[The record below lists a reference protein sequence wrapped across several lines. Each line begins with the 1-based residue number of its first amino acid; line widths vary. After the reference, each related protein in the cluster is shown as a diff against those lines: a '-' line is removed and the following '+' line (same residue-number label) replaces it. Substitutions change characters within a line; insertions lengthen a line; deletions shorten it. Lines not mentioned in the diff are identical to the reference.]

1 MREVNN
7 LPRPRRAVIIGGHSG
22 LGFDIASM
30 LREEQYDILI
40 AGRRRLVLDE
50 ALQKLIR
57 VGGASENSI
66 LKVESCYLDIQDDD
80 CIDACVDFYK
90 RVFGDGLDVLV
101 NCAGIN
107 KRAPALE
114 VKRPEIS
121 EIIDTNAISALI
133 LANKF
138 FPFLCKGIRPQVIN
152 MCSIFSSTTF
162 QDRVSYSASKAALL
176 SITKTLAL
184 EFIKDGIQVNA
195 VSPGPIMTEL
205 NKMFLE
211 QPTKYQEFCSNMPYG
226 KFGDERSVSS
236 LIRYV
241 ASGEN
246 QFIVGSN
253 FVVDGGWTI

>member
-1 MREVNN
+1 MRKIKDLSE
-7 LPRPRRAVIIGGHSG
+7 PRRAVIIGGHSG
-22 LGFDIASM
+22 LGFDTACV
-30 LREEQYDILI
+30 LREEGYDILI
-40 AGRRRLVLDE
+40 AGRRTQVIDQALDKLRKIGCGDNNSSAVLE
-50 ALQKLIR
+50 GFR
-57 VGGASENSI
+57 
-66 LKVESCYLDIQDDD
+66 LDILDDE
-80 CIDACVDFYK
+80 CIDACVNFSK
-90 RVFGDGLDVLV
+90 QIFGNGLDVLV
-101 NCAGIN
+101 NCAGVN

-121 EIIDTNAISALI
+121 EIIDTNAISALM

-138 FPFLCKGIRPQVIN
+138 FPYLSKGIRPQVIN
-152 MCSIFSSTTF
+152 ICSIFSSTTF

-184 EFIKDGIQVNA
+184 EFIKNGIQVNS

-211 QPTKYQEFCSNMPYG
+211 QPVKYQEFCKNMPYG
-226 KFGDERSVSS
+226 QFGDERSISS
-236 LIRYV
+236 LVSYI

-246 QFIVGSN
+246 QFMVGSD